1 MSNFIEQCQSQQAS
15 LDEIDDF
22 IDEWHEHPRGQSLH
36 EFLGMTRE
44 EYSLW
49 ITDSSILPVIVSLH
63 AQNRTID
70 DVLSKSPDAP
80 RKGQKLI
87 DWLKKS
93 SVTS

>member
-1 MSNFIEQCQSQQAS
+1 MSNFIEKCQSQQAG

-36 EFLGMTRE
+36 EFLGMTRA

-49 ITDSSILPVIVSLH
+49 ITDSSILPTIVSVH
-63 AQNRTID
+63 AQNKTID
-70 DVLSKSPDAP
+70 DVLAKCADAP
-80 RKGQKLI
+80 RKGQELV

-93 SVTS
+93 LVTS